1 MRPLQDRCVPTP
13 YEDLDKLFVADVG
26 KTIDELF
33 EEFDT
38 TPLGVASLAQVHSA
52 KIKESGQRVAVKIQH
67 PHLVEFCDIDMKT
80 VNVSLSTQCLML
92 LANAC

>member
-13 YEDLDKLFVADVG
+13 YENLEELFIADVG
-26 KTIDELF
+26 KPINELF
-33 EEFDT
+33 DDFDP

-52 KIKESGQRVAVKIQH
+52 VLKDTGQRAAVKVQH

-80 VNVSLSTQCLML
+80 VNVSLSAQHP
-92 LANAC
+92 

>member
-13 YEDLDKLFVADVG
+13 YENLEELFIADVG
-26 KTIDELF
+26 KPINELF
-33 EEFDT
+33 DDFDP

-52 KIKESGQRVAVKIQH
+52 VLKDTGQRVAVKVQH

-80 VNVSLSTQCLML
+80 VNVSLS
-92 LANAC
+92 AHHP